1 MQIIIKI
8 TTKHKYANKWQ
19 LKIQG
24 KKETSMKGGICLT
37 KICKSGLFARRKTF
51 PNTIRMQNTTFF
63 LRKNQGAAQNTA
75 KVEAEKEGIVR
86 EQSQLKLSHIIGI
99 SLEGGR
105 VAITVDF
112 SIERQHKGGRMENGR
127 QFPER

>member
-1 MQIIIKI
+1 MGYLREEEKI
-8 TTKHKYANKWQ
+8 LN
-19 LKIQG
+19 I
-24 KKETSMKGGICLT
+24 
-37 KICKSGLFARRKTF
+37 
-51 PNTIRMQNTTFF
+51 IRMQNTTFF

-75 KVEAEKEGIVR
+75 KVEAEKEGIMR

-112 SIERQHKGGRMENGR
+112 SIERQHKGGEWETISRTLNSTLKTK
-127 QFPER
+127 QCQWKQ